1 MSPHLISHSCICTPI
16 PEPITCKGIGRL
28 LWFRPIKIHPSF
40 LMLMADQYL
49 NKDGIFSARNKEDQ
63 KHLLG
68 KQSVLSASEI
78 KYIDLSDQGHVTAK
92 E

>member
-1 MSPHLISHSCICTPI
+1 MSPHLISHSCIARPFLSQSLAR
-16 PEPITCKGIGRL
+16 GIGRL

-40 LMLMADQYL
+40 LMLMAPQYL